1 MLSISEVLAIGR
13 LQGAQQRLKRPARAS
28 WSHSIIS
35 KAPVKGLRVF
45 DVIFWS
51 HGEALIRKQ
60 KDLQNS
66 ATEPVYLKPVP
77 RLDHLYKSL
86 GVILQITSFS
96 RSNQWKVYGG

>member
-13 LQGAQQRLKRPARAS
+13 LQGAQQRLKKARRAGVKS
-28 WSHSIIS
+28 VFL

-45 DVIFWS
+45 DVFFWL

>member
-1 MLSISEVLAIGR
+1 MAGCRGR
-13 LQGAQQRLKRPARAS
+13 NRGLKDPPRAS

-66 ATEPVYLKPVP
+66 ATEPVYLKPVF
-77 RLDHLYKSL
+77 RLDPYIRCAGRLNSPL
-86 GVILQITSFS
+86 SF
-96 RSNQWKVYGG
+96 